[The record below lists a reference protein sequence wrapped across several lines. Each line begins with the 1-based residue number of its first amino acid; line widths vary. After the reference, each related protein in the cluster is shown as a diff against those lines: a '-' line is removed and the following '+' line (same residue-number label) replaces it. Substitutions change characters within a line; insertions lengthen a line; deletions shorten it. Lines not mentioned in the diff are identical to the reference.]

1 MMDPHMRDEENEDLI
16 QDMIRD
22 GTEGYFN
29 YSGEGV
35 EGVGQLA
42 APVRME
48 QLAALVREHLMA
60 PMRTVKLTAPV
71 MEP

>member
-1 MMDPHMRDEENEDLI
+1 
-16 QDMIRD
+16 MIRD
-22 GTEGYFN
+22 GTEGYLN

-35 EGVGQLA
+35 EGEQLA

-48 QLAALVREHLMA
+48 RLAAPVREHLTA
-60 PMRTVKLTAPV
+60 PVRIVMMKKLTAPV